1 MMPRDVLVYA
11 SQRRGLDL
19 HERRGSQGGKKRAT
33 ELGKGLWSG
42 WLARSEGLEPP
53 TF

>member
-1 MMPRDVLVYA
+1 MQPVTAAPLVLHHA
-11 SQRRGLDL
+11 LMTP
-19 HERRGSQGGKKRAT
+19 GKHFVNRSPLFLAGW
-33 ELGKGLWSG
+33 LGG

>member
-1 MMPRDVLVYA
+1 MA
-11 SQRRGLDL
+11 SRTGLGYTVGYTPPDRENDEGPAPCWCGAFGLDS
-19 HERRGSQGGKKRAT
+19 RFQ
-33 ELGKGLWSG
+33 